1 MSNSTTTAA
10 TTHVMQLPRKVII
23 GERILSN
30 TSQLIKENIKINSKI
45 ALITGE
51 NVKSKI
57 IDTIEENFAANSI
70 EFQWIIAGDASFE
83 SVGKIE
89 KEMKQD
95 KIEIIIGIGGGRCID
110 IGKMAANNLKKPF
123 ISIPTSASHDGI
135 SSPFVSLRGS
145 DKPYSIKVETPIE
158 IIADLHIISNA
169 PGKLI
174 ASGCGD
180 LIAKITAVK
189 DWEIARDETG
199 EYFGEYAANLSS
211 LSAKMMLDISKQIV
225 NGQIDKK
232 ISRTIVEGLI
242 SSGVAAGIAG
252 SSRPC
257 SGSEHLFSHALEY
270 ISNGKCGLHG
280 ERVGIGTIIMA
291 KLHKLN
297 WIEIKN
303 ALRIIG
309 APTTAKEISVD
320 KDDIIKAFVL
330 AKKIRPE
337 RYTILNRMDLNKNQ
351 ILDLIE
357 EVGII

>member
-1 MSNSTTTAA
+1 
-10 TTHVMQLPRKVII
+10 LR
-23 GERILSN
+23 
-30 TSQLIKENIKINSKI
+30 
-45 ALITGE
+45 
-51 NVKSKI
+51 
-57 IDTIEENFAANSI
+57 
-70 EFQWIIAGDASFE
+70 
-83 SVGKIE
+83 
-89 KEMKQD
+89 QD
-95 KIEIIIGIGGGRCID
+95 QIEIIIGIGGGRCID

-145 DKPYSIKVETPIE
+145 NKPYSIKVETPIE
-158 IIADLHIISNA
+158 IIADLQIISNA

-180 LIAKITAVK
+180 LLAKLTAIK
-189 DWEIARDETG
+189 DWELSRDETS
-199 EYFGEYAANLSS
+199 EYFGEYAANLSF
-211 LSAKMMLDISKQIV
+211 LSAKMILDISKNV
-225 NGQIDKK
+225 NNKQIDMKM
-232 ISRTIVEGLI
+232 SRTIVEGLI

-297 WIEIKN
+297 WIEIKS
-303 ALRIIG
+303 ALEIFG
-309 APTTAKEISVD
+309 APTTAKEIKAD
-320 KDDIIKAFVL
+320 KDEIINAFAL

-337 RYTILNRMDLNKNQ
+337 RYTILNKIHLNTNQ
-351 ILDLIE
+351 IKDLVE
-357 EVGII
+357 EVGVI